1 VETGLPL
8 AQEVDERDE
17 RNERGWQVESLACI
31 FLFNVLLTAVIGIHF
46 LSRMPPNAS
55 FGGWIAS
62 LVGLASTAVF
72 VNLLLLIPLAPVTIL
87 VKRWWFTTAVVPLL
101 LGALGVFVY
110 LDSVIFRLYG
120 FHINGMVLSIVF
132 APAADDSFTLGVSTY
147 ASARFWI
154 AVIVAAELSF
164 ALGAMKLLRRWKG
177 LRHVRR
183 WWVLLIAG
191 GVLFGV
197 MLVDKV
203 TYAVADI
210 KDDVELMRSG
220 YLFPLYPKVTAKR
233 FAQGRLGVKVLRRES
248 LKVDVGASALD
259 YPKSPLVFPEGG
271 TRPNVVMIVL
281 EGARFDGLD
290 PKAMPF
296 LHAFAEE
303 NIRCERHF
311 TGGNNTRHAVFTLM
325 YGVHSMYFDRFLV
338 ERRGPVLVSELKKLG
353 YAFRIIGSAQMD
365 FSEFRK
371 TSFVEVVETVTDEW
385 DQKLIRYERDRLL
398 TDLFIEFLD
407 KNGKEGEKP
416 FFSFLFYDAS
426 HQPYIYPPEHEV
438 FPTDLTPE
446 DIDYIKI
453 AGDFEK
459 AKPLV
464 KRFMNSLHYDDG
476 EIRRVVEALRER
488 GLMKNTL
495 LFVLG
500 DHGEEFGESGYMGHN
515 SSFDRWQAQTIM
527 VAHVPGEKRRR
538 ITRLTSHIDVVPT
551 ILTYMG
557 AENPPEHYS
566 LGTPLTA
573 SDGPEFVV
581 AGSWINAAV
590 IDAELVATFG
600 LEALNAREVL
610 TDWDAKPLADE
621 KRGRSSH
628 HIYLRKLMED
638 MRHFVH

>member
-1 VETGLPL
+1 METGVPL
-8 AQEVDERDE
+8 AQEADE

-31 FLFNVLLTAVIGIHF
+31 FLFSILLTMLVGTSFLWGI
-46 LSRMPPNAS
+46 PQGAS
-55 FGGWIAS
+55 FGGWVAS
-62 LVGLASTAVF
+62 LVGLASTGVF
-72 VNLLLLIPLAPVTIL
+72 VNLLLLIPVAPAAIL
-87 VKRWWFTTAVVPLL
+87 VRRWWFTTIVVPVLFA
-101 LGALGVFVY
+101 ALVAFIFA
-110 LDSVIFRLYG
+110 DSVIFRLYR
-120 FHINGMVLSIVF
+120 FHVNGMVLAIMF

-147 ASARFWI
+147 RTAVFWI
-154 AVIVAAELSF
+154 ALIVAAELGFS
-164 ALGAMKLLRRWKG
+164 LGAMKLLRRWKG
-177 LRHVRR
+177 LKALRR
-183 WWVLLIAG
+183 WWVLSIAG
-191 GVLFGV
+191 GVLFAV

-210 KDDVELMRSG
+210 RDDAELMRSG

-233 FAQGRLGVKVLRRES
+233 FAQGRLGVNVLRRES

-259 YPKSPLVFPEGG
+259 YPKAPLVFPEKGN
-271 TRPNVVMIVL
+271 RPNVVIIVL
-281 EGARFDGLD
+281 EGARFDGLN

-296 LHAFAEE
+296 LHAFAQE
-303 NIRCERHF
+303 NIRCERHI

-325 YGVHSMYFDRFLV
+325 YGLHSMYFDRFFV
-338 ERRGPVLVSELKKLG
+338 ERRGPVLVSELKRLG

-371 TSFVEVVETVTDEW
+371 TSFVEVVETITDEW
-385 DQKLIRYERDRLL
+385 DPKLIRYERDRLL

-407 KNGKEGEKP
+407 GNRKEGAKP

-438 FPTDLTPE
+438 FPTKLTPE

-527 VAHVPGEKRRR
+527 VAHVPGEAPRR
-538 ITRLTSHIDVVPT
+538 IARLTSHIDVVPT

-557 AENPPEHYS
+557 VENPPSDYS

-590 IDAELVATFG
+590 IDAESVATFG
-600 LEALNAREVL
+600 LEALNARVVL
-610 TDWDAKPLADE
+610 TDWDARPLADE

-628 HIYLRKLMED
+628 RVYLRKLMED
-638 MRHFVH
+638 MRHFVR

>member
-8 AQEVDERDE
+8 AQEADERDE
-17 RNERGWQVESLACI
+17 RNERGRQVESLACI
-31 FLFNVLLTAVIGIHF
+31 FLFSILLTMLVGTSF
-46 LSRMPPNAS
+46 LSGIPQGAS
-55 FGGWIAS
+55 FGGWVAS
-62 LVGLASTAVF
+62 LVGLASTGVF
-72 VNLLLLIPLAPVTIL
+72 VNLLLLIPVAPAAIL
-87 VKRWWFTTAVVPLL
+87 VRRWWFTTIVVPVLFA
-101 LGALGVFVY
+101 ALVAFIFA
-110 LDSVIFRLYG
+110 DSVIFRLYR
-120 FHINGMVLSIVF
+120 FHVNGMVLAIMF
-132 APAADDSFTLGVSTY
+132 APAADDSFTLGASTY
-147 ASARFWI
+147 RTGAFWI
-154 AVIVAAELSF
+154 VLIVAAELGFS
-164 ALGAMKLLRRWKG
+164 LGAMKLLRRWKG

-183 WWVLLIAG
+183 WWVLLVAG
-191 GVLFGV
+191 GVLFAV

-210 KDDVELMRSG
+210 KDDAELMRSG

-233 FAQGRLGVKVLRRES
+233 FAQGRLGVNVLRRES

-259 YPKSPLVFPEGG
+259 YPKAPLVLPQKGN
-271 TRPNVVMIVL
+271 RPNVVMIVL
-281 EGARFDGLD
+281 EGARFDGLN

-325 YGVHSMYFDRFLV
+325 YGLHSMYFDRFLV

-371 TSFVEVVETVTDEW
+371 TSFVEVVETISDEW
-385 DQKLIRYERDRLL
+385 DPKLIRYERDRLL

-407 KNGKEGEKP
+407 KNGKGGAKP

-438 FPTDLTPE
+438 FPTELTPE

-515 SSFDRWQAQTIM
+515 SAFDRWQAQTIM

-590 IDAELVATFG
+590 IDAESVATFG
-600 LEALNAREVL
+600 LEALNARVVV
-610 TDWDAKPLADE
+610 TDWDARPLAAE

-628 HIYLRKLMED
+628 RIYLRKLMED
-638 MRHFVH
+638 MRRFVH